1 MAIARHWTTRH
12 DAWRKARRRYLER
25 LEILLERSAAA
36 DARPSLR
43 QRIRARL
50 AARREQDDEPDEEI
64 VNEFKQFIGPD
75 IRLDQV
81 ELPPNTKTI
90 TAAVIEPNPQQ
101 IATSLRVSGPVA
113 FKTQMAA
120 SGSEVQATRVMAS
133 QLQGAAT
140 RLVLEGDRETTMRT
154 FTDNDAVEGW
164 RRVAGRSSPCPFCL
178 MLIGRG
184 AVYSKQGARFQ
195 SHDRCACKP
204 ELLYRRESE
213 PPEVRRLSE
222 EWSRVTSGHSGK
234 AAIEAWR
241 KHITGQRSQR
251 TEGAEPAEG

>member
-1 MAIARHWTTRH
+1 MLNVAELL
-12 DAWRKARRRYLER
+12 ARRLRVTAMR
-25 LEILLERSAAA
+25 ADISDIDSWWDQVSPQIQQEILTGQSA
-36 DARPSLR
+36 L
-43 QRIRARL
+43 ARL
-50 AARREQDDEPDEEI
+50 ARGYLVAHARLE
-64 VNEFKQFIGPD
+64 GA
-75 IRLDQV
+75 
-81 ELPPNTKTI
+81 TI

>member
-1 MAIARHWTTRH
+1 MLNVAELIARRLRITAMRADVADIDDW
-12 DAWRKARRRYLER
+12 WER
-25 LEILLERSAAA
+25 VSPQIQQEILTGQSA
-36 DARPSLR
+36 L
-43 QRIRARL
+43 ARL
-50 AARREQDDEPDEEI
+50 ARGYLVQHARLEG
-64 VNEFKQFIGPD
+64 V
-75 IRLDQV
+75 
-81 ELPPNTKTI
+81 TI
-90 TAAVIEPNPQQ
+90 AAAVIEPNPQQ
-101 IATSLRVSGPVA
+101 IATSLRVAGPVA
-113 FKTQMAA
+113 FKTQMTA

-154 FTDNDAVEGW
+154 FTGNDEIEGW

-184 AVYSKQGARFQ
+184 AVYSKESARFQ
-195 SHDRCACKP
+195 SHDRCSCKP

-241 KHITGQRSQR
+241 KHITGQRAQR
-251 TEGAEPAEG
+251 TDGADEAAEG

>member
-1 MAIARHWTTRH
+1 MLRVAELL
-12 DAWRKARRRYLER
+12 ARRLRVSALR
-25 LEILLERSAAA
+25 ADVTDIDNWWDQVSPQIQQEILTGQSA
-36 DARPSLR
+36 L
-43 QRIRARL
+43 ARL
-50 AARREQDDEPDEEI
+50 ARGYLVQHARLEG
-64 VNEFKQFIGPD
+64 V
-75 IRLDQV
+75 
-81 ELPPNTKTI
+81 TI
-90 TAAVIEPNPQQ
+90 AAAVIEPNARQ

-120 SGSEVQATRVMAS
+120 GGSEVQATRVMAS

-154 FTDNDAVEGW
+154 FTDNDAIEGW

-184 AVYSKQGARFQ
+184 AVYSKASARFQ
-195 SHDRCACKP
+195 SHDRCSCKP
-204 ELLYRRESE
+204 ELLYRREPE

-222 EWSRVTSGHSGK
+222 EWSRVTSGHSGS

-241 KHITGQRSQR
+241 KHITGQRTTQAAQS
-251 TEGAEPAEG
+251 AAAAEG

>member
-1 MAIARHWTTRH
+1 MLRVAELL
-12 DAWRKARRRYLER
+12 ARRLRVSALRADVADIDSWWEQVSPQIQQ
-25 LEILLERSAAA
+25 EILTGQSA
-36 DARPSLR
+36 L
-43 QRIRARL
+43 ARL
-50 AARREQDDEPDEEI
+50 ARGYLVAHARLEG
-64 VNEFKQFIGPD
+64 V
-75 IRLDQV
+75 
-81 ELPPNTKTI
+81 TI
-90 TAAVIEPNPQQ
+90 AAAVVEPNAQQ

-154 FTDNDAVEGW
+154 FTDNDAIEGW
-164 RRVAGRSSPCPFCL
+164 RRVGGSGSPCPFCL

-184 AVYSKQGARFQ
+184 AVYSKESSRFQ
-195 SHDRCACKP
+195 SHDRCSCKP
-204 ELLYRRESE
+204 ELLYRREPE

-222 EWSRVTSGHSGK
+222 EWSRVTSGHTGK

-241 KHITGQRSQR
+241 KHIAGQRGQR